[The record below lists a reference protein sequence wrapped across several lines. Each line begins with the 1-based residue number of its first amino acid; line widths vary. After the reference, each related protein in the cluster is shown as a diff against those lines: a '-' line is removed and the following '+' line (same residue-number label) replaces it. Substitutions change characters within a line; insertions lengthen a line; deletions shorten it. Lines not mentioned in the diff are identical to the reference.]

1 LLLLSRLAGADEE
14 ECVRIVLCIGIIM
27 MQQNNIRR
35 TTPFRRTIDFND
47 ARRTMWHYLDSPDR
61 AVPSLAPNRHS
72 SSPIVEIMKSGSE
85 AEFRRMFRLSRT
97 VFAALVVELSPWIKS
112 GRSYNG
118 DQNVTAEAKIAIA
131 LYFMAHGGNGF
142 TLGVAAKL
150 KSNTV
155 LKYLHEVAA
164 LIGEK
169 LKDKWMGYGILEQS
183 PTYMENCRSR
193 FHARHGFPMV
203 GAAIDGTHVPYV
215 PNSPAEA
222 LVCKNYNF
230 WTSFLNIAVVNSY
243 YCFVKLGVG
252 WPGRFHDKTCTEN
265 SNFWFAMNARPE
277 TWLGKNGVA
286 LADSAWGVGSNMVM
300 TPYIVN
306 DGSTKARKKLPLHAA
321 ESRGLPPQCAQC

>member
-1 LLLLSRLAGADEE
+1 MLPALVLLLLSRLAGADEE

-150 KSNTV
+150 KKNTA
-155 LKYLHEVAA
+155 LKYLHEVSA
-164 LIGEK
+164 LIADK
-169 LKDKWMGYGILEQS
+169 LLDRQFCLIGIIDFFLS
-183 PTYMENCRSR
+183 PYCPSSR
-193 FHARHGFPMV
+193 F
-203 GAAIDGTHVPYV
+203 
-215 PNSPAEA
+215 
-222 LVCKNYNF
+222 L
-230 WTSFLNIAVVNSY
+230 SY
-243 YCFVKLGVG
+243 Q
-252 WPGRFHDKTCTEN
+252 W
-265 SNFWFAMNARPE
+265 
-277 TWLGKNGVA
+277 
-286 LADSAWGVGSNMVM
+286 
-300 TPYIVN
+300 
-306 DGSTKARKKLPLHAA
+306 STN
-321 ESRGLPPQCAQC
+321 

>member
-1 LLLLSRLAGADEE
+1 MLPALVLLLLSRLAGADEE

-131 LYFMAHGGNGF
+131 LYWQAGA
-142 TLGVAAKL
+142 VASL
-150 KSNTV
+150 
-155 LKYLHEVAA
+155 
-164 LIGEK
+164 
-169 LKDKWMGYGILEQS
+169 Q
-183 PTYMENCRSR
+183 
-193 FHARHGFPMV
+193 RHGHV
-203 GAAIDGTHVPYV
+203 LGSLRLRRTGCGIRAATRLTIRRRPWR
-215 PNSPAEA
+215 AA
-222 LVCKNYNF
+222 
-230 WTSFLNIAVVNSY
+230 AV
-243 YCFVKLGVG
+243 
-252 WPGRFHDKTCTEN
+252 
-265 SNFWFAMNARPE
+265 A
-277 TWLGKNGVA
+277 
-286 LADSAWGVGSNMVM
+286 
-300 TPYIVN
+300 
-306 DGSTKARKKLPLHAA
+306 
-321 ESRGLPPQCAQC
+321 SRGRHGDVLGSRRS